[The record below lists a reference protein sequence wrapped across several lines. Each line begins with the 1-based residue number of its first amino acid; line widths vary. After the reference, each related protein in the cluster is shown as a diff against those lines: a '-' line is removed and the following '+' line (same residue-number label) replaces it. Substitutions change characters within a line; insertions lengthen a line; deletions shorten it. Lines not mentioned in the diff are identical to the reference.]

1 MSSLRYTTV
10 RALIMLVLTS
20 LLIIVSAP
28 AALAQGGPDIVIKPI
43 VGPRRSPAP
52 IPHTSVIPGGTIQAQ
67 AISPQSTFANE
78 AATRQGT
85 VGKPGVLQT
94 ATGVGSGLTL
104 YEPEE
109 VCNNFNAAGRWDGET
124 WTNYFAGWGTYAAD
138 GGIYQAKNVTFDRER
153 AVGPGNRYSS
163 GQSSMKI
170 ASNQPYEAGI
180 MSPAINVDSGD
191 VVRVRAAYLIFNH
204 DTKGRN
210 WDYVSMGIIPN
221 IGETATYV
229 QGYQRGEWA
238 ILDQEIVATGE
249 QVVVMLQGHS
259 PDAINSNVY
268 FDNVEIYVNG
278 SPRSNCRG

>member
-1 MSSLRYTTV
+1 MFHMHHTAGRT
-10 RALIMLVLTS
+10 LILFVLIS
-20 LLIIVSAP
+20 LLLTVSAP
-28 AALAQGGPDIVIKPI
+28 VALAQGGPAIVIKPV
-43 VGPRRSPAP
+43 VGPRRSPPP
-52 IPHTSVIPGGTIQAQ
+52 IPHTSVIPGGTVQAQ
-67 AISPQSTFANE
+67 DVGPQSTFANE

-94 ATGVGSGLTL
+94 TTSVGSGLTL
-104 YEPEE
+104 YEPED
-109 VCNNFNAAGRWDGET
+109 VCSDFNAASRWDGET
-124 WTNYFAGWGTYAAD
+124 WTNYFSGWGTYAAD

-153 AVGPGNRYSS
+153 AVGPGNQYAP

-191 VVRVRAAYLIFNH
+191 VVRVRAAYLIYNH
-204 DTKGRN
+204 DTQGRN
-210 WDYVSMGIIPN
+210 WDYVSMGIIPS
-221 IGETATYV
+221 IGESASYV

-238 ILDQEIVATGE
+238 ILEQEIVATGE
-249 QVVVMLQGHS
+249 QIVVMLQGHS

-268 FDNVEIYVNG
+268 FDNVEIYING